1 MKTITMEKWN
11 DGKGVDLRFQRPD
24 HGTSKQMVSLNFA
37 EVDKVIALLQE
48 YQEHPNPFRM
58 IKVNQQA

>member
-1 MKTITMEKWN
+1 MKTITMEKWSN
-11 DGKGVDLRFQRPD
+11 GGGVDLRFTPE